1 MVSKE
6 RVIIYE
12 SNSPPPFTPPS
23 QVQFY
28 GLIESPT
35 RGVLLISEYL
45 SGGTLYTLLHENP
58 TLPLS
63 EEQRLDYAHQ
73 FVEGVRYMHKFGAHL
88 DLKSDQLLLDEA
100 KK

>member
-1 MVSKE
+1 
-6 RVIIYE
+6 VIHYE
-12 SNSPPPFTPPS
+12 SDSSPPFNPS

-88 DLKSDQLLLDEA
+88 DLKSDQSLLDEA